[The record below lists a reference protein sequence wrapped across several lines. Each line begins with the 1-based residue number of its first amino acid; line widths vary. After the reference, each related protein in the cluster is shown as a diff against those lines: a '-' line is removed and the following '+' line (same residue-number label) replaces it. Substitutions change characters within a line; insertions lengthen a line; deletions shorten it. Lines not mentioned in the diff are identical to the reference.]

1 MPCYFNAIE
10 KTYQE
15 KSNGHYKSS
24 DKWILVA
31 QKLYNLRL

>member
-1 MPCYFNAIE
+1 MPCYFNAIK